1 MSIAKM
7 KNISISPQKI
17 RPLAKKMRGLN
28 IQKALDALTF
38 SKKKCAFFIK
48 KILNS
53 AIANAEHNDGK
64 DIDELII
71 KQILVDE
78 APSLKRVRARAK
90 GKANRI
96 IKRNSHIH
104 IELQTST
111 EFLESK
117 KKSKKISSEKNKIK
131 KEVNNGSK
139 S

>member
-7 KNISISPQKI
+7 KNISISPQKV
-17 RPLAKKMRGLN
+17 RLLAKKMKGLN
-28 IQKALDALTF
+28 IQKALDTLNF

-71 KQILVDE
+71 KKILVDE
-78 APSLKRVRARAK
+78 APSLKRIKARAK

-96 IKRNSHIH
+96 IKRNSHIS
-104 IELQTST
+104 IELHTNT
-111 EFLESK
+111 ELIETK
-117 KKSKKISSEKNKIK
+117 KKLVKKNKK
-131 KEVNNGSK
+131 
-139 S
+139 